1 MGRARQIRLDT
12 RLFARAGD
20 GTKFFS
26 AMLHKYAV
34 GDIVAGEDNHDLA
47 ALLKR
52 HDEKDEKIGIGICHF
67 EVGDAPDGYGGKCFW
82 IVRNDGTRIDF
93 SFKHCL
99 EAKASD

>member
-12 RLFARAGD
+12 RLFARASD

-67 EVGDAPDGYGGKCFW
+67 EVGDAPDGYGGNVF
-82 IVRNDGTRIDF
+82 G
-93 SFKHCL
+93 S
-99 EAKASD
+99 